1 MLPRLGDHT
10 PIAYLPLQDEEG
22 KTDLDFLLVV
32 VDLPG
37 NVNVHCAPLPWFL
50 ERKRATWSEG
60 RLSGGK
66 KKKQPFPQSCQ
77 QILAAEAF
85 FSMKQEGFVSSKG
98 LLSATARDPG
108 RRKPPQG
115 GGGTS
120 PPTRARAG
128 GHSSENQPR
137 AGPPRLPRITWQSP
151 NPTLCLLCLSLFWRQ
166 LAGLVERS
174 PAEQMRPGYIMQI
187 GCSEELISE
196 CL

>member
-66 KKKQPFPQSCQ
+66 NKKQPFPQSCQ

-85 FSMKQEGFVSSKG
+85 FSMKQEGFVPSKG

-108 RRKPPQG
+108 RRKPPPG
-115 GGGTS
+115 GAAPLLPQEPELAATPQKTS
-120 PPTRARAG
+120 P
-128 GHSSENQPR
+128 
-137 AGPPRLPRITWQSP
+137 
-151 NPTLCLLCLSLFWRQ
+151 
-166 LAGLVERS
+166 
-174 PAEQMRPGYIMQI
+174 EQDLPGYQ
-187 GCSEELISE
+187 G
-196 CL
+196 